1 MINKLFIV
9 ILLQQQLS
17 FIVCDDE
24 SETVEKQSDGKV
36 RISLE
41 AD

>member
-1 MINKLFIV
+1 MRPDKK
-9 ILLQQQLS
+9 LQQYLS
-17 FIVCDDE
+17 FMVCDDE
-24 SETVEKQSDGKV
+24 SEIVEEQSDGKV